1 MSPLIWDALQ
11 PLVNLE
17 KLVTGTDVVLFETP
31 NLGLTNM
38 AFAGRSVLPLP
49 CLILLLL
56 QHDCQQL
63 LLLLLLLR

>member
-1 MSPLIWDALQ
+1 MLPLISHFTMSPLIWDALQ

-49 CLILLLL
+49 CLISAAASG
-56 QHDCQQL
+56 
-63 LLLLLLLR
+63 